1 MSLKATLA
9 RNKKYILL
17 AVIIVLAARVFIP
30 QLDTLKDILH
40 ELTMADPLWVTL
52 AACLFLLGI
61 PVLAFQFTA
70 LSFKKLI
77 FSVTFKVEAATMF
90 IGKLLPQGVGLISTN
105 IYYFVKKGHSPSEAT
120 AALAMNAITSLI
132 AYIFLIIVA
141 LIYSD
146 ISLRN
151 IFQEVNLLANLSVLF
166 ILFVIGAIITV
177 INSTGIKSKIKKSWA
192 AFKQNLIR
200 YKTRPSAMLKSTIWN
215 GIGTSLNITA
225 LMLCARAIG
234 VEVSFADALL
244 AYTFGNIAA
253 TLVPTPGGLGSAE
266 MGIYSGLVLTGI
278 DNTEA
283 MSVTL
288 LYRFVSYWLPTVPGY
303 IFFHSLRTSIFA
315 EYLLKAK
322 H

>member
-166 ILFVIGAIITV
+166 ILFVIGAVITV

-215 GIGTSLNITA
+215 GIGTSLNISA
-225 LMLCARAIG
+225 LILCAKAIG
-234 VEVSFADALL
+234 VDISFADALL

-303 IFFHSLRTSIFA
+303 ISFHSLRTSIFA
-315 EYLLKAK
+315 EYSLKTK

>member
-120 AALAMNAITSLI
+120 AALTMNAITSLI